1 MQNNSLKICFLNSGF
16 PPDFGGVA
24 TFSWLLAYHMSL
36 SKQISHIYVIAFN
49 NSCPREEKINKKLS
63 VICLSRFSFWKIG
76 IKILRYFLKF
86 CNYDIFHA
94 TNIFPVGFWTVIF
107 GKFIFRKPVFLTF
120 YGTDVLG
127 KSSLKTKFARYIAL
141 KFANKAITI
150 SNSTAKR
157 TAQYYGFCLNKFP
170 VIYYG
175 LSFEKIK
182 KYSCKNLRKKYNLNK
197 DDFIVLTVAKLV
209 KRKGID
215 DLIKAISLISE
226 EKIKLIIVGKG
237 PERENLENLVNKLNL
252 NHRVIF
258 TGPVKDVSYYYALSD
273 IFVLPSVFL
282 KEKRDIEGLGTVF
295 LEAQQYGLPVIGT
308 KSGGIPEAI
317 DNRKSGFLVPEKD
330 PNAIKEKILL
340 LFHNEKLRKK
350 MGNYAKE
357 FVKRKFNWKKCIN
370 NYISLYKKAK
380 L

>member
-1 MQNNSLKICFLNSGF
+1 MQNKLKICFLNSGF

-24 TFSWLLAYHMSL
+24 TFSWLLSYHMSL

-49 NSCPREEKINKKLS
+49 NSNPRKEKINKKLS
-63 VICLSRFSFWKIG
+63 VICFPRFSFWKIG

-86 CNYDIFHA
+86 HNYDIFHA
-94 TNIFPVGFWTVIF
+94 TNIFPVGFWTIIF

-120 YGTDVLG
+120 HGTDVLG

-141 KFANKAITI
+141 KFANKAIAV

-157 TAQYYGFCLNKFP
+157 VAQHYGFSSNKFP
-170 VIYYG
+170 VIYFG
-175 LSFEKIK
+175 LSFEKVK
-182 KYSCKNLRKKYNLNK
+182 KYPYKKLIEKYNLNK
-197 DDFIVLTVAKLV
+197 GDFVVLTVTKLI

-215 DLIKAISLISE
+215 DLIKAIHLISE
-226 EKIKLIIVGKG
+226 EKIKLVIVGKG

-258 TGPVKDVSYYYALSD
+258 AGPVKDVSYYYALSD

-282 KEKRDIEGLGTVF
+282 KEQGDIEGLGIVF

-317 DNRKSGFLVPEKD
+317 DEGKSGFLVPERD
-330 PNAIKEKILL
+330 PYAIKEKILL
-340 LFHNEKLRKK
+340 FFHNEKLRRK
-350 MGNYAKE
+350 MGNYARQ
-357 FVKRKFNWKKCIN
+357 FVKRKFDWKKCIN